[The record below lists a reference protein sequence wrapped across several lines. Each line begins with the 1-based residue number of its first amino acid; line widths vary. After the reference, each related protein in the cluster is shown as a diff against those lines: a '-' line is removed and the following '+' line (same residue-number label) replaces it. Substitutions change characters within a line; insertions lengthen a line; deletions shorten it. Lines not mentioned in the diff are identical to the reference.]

1 MRTRSNSIFGSPT
14 KNLLERPSGPGDGPS
29 RGRSP
34 APKNDRQNIHRYAE
48 EFEQISELGS
58 GEFGTVMKCK
68 FRIGESEAPRLKN
81 AASGLLVHPLPHRWP
96 VSPPP
101 PP

>member
-1 MRTRSNSIFGSPT
+1 MRTRSGSIFGSPT
-14 KNLLERPSGPGDGPS
+14 KNLLDRPSGPGGGAS

-34 APKNDRQNIHRYAE
+34 APKNERQNIHRYAE

-68 FRIGESEAPRLKN
+68 FRIGERAQPPPQR
-81 AASGLLVHPLPHRWP
+81 VRWP
-96 VSPPP
+96 FCVQPSPHPWLTSRYRIS
-101 PP
+101 